1 MKLGTLN
8 LTRRAVD
15 PFESAALRRAFYQ
28 AEEPTKSIIALAG
41 LHLACEGPPD
51 WPESAGSFESRGQAM
66 AGYLRLANIDP
77 DLAIS
82 IGTMA
87 IQSLKS
93 SVTVAQLK
101 ESADFFGVTNLYTFA
116 PGLPGATKDPPSG
129 DAT

>member
-1 MKLGTLN
+1 MRDKFIPPVSLQVSQSRYCHLEKTIQ
-8 LTRRAVD
+8 RSR
-15 PFESAALRRAFYQ
+15 
-28 AEEPTKSIIALAG
+28 AG

-51 WPESAGSFESRGQAM
+51 WPESTGSFESRGQSM
-66 AGYLRLANIDP
+66 QGYLRLANIDP

-82 IGTMA
+82 LGTMA
-87 IQSLKS
+87 IQGIKS